1 MCHKEF
7 LTWLVLHFPPLI
19 ATTNPGGDDTALLQ
33 TVVAAAVCSVP
44 VHDDVAAGDYG
55 AGMVADVGGDL
66 QNPAGASLQIVP

>member
-1 MCHKEF
+1 MSQFF
-7 LTWLVLHFPPLI
+7 LHLLVIHFPPLI
-19 ATTNPGGDDTALLQ
+19 VPTNPIGVETGLIQ

-44 VHDDVAAGDYG
+44 VHDDVAAGDSG